1 MVMKISKVL
10 LSIICV
16 VFFISCGNKNE
27 VPDIDPA
34 KEEKI
39 FAKGADIGWITEME
53 SNNVK
58 FYNSAGAQTDGIA
71 LLKSLG
77 MNSIRLRVWV
87 NSANGWNS
95 KEDVLVK
102 AKRAAALGMK
112 VMINFHYSDSWAD
125 PGQQN
130 KPAAWVSLSFDQLKS
145 AVIAHTQDVL
155 SLLKKNDIAVDWVQV
170 GNETGNGMLWNEGK
184 ADQSM
189 ANYAQL
195 TNAGYDAVK
204 AIYPNAKVIVHIHN
218 GWDNNL
224 FRWIFDGLKNNG
236 AKWDVVGMSLYP
248 SKDNWSQ
255 MTDQCISNIRDMIS
269 RYNKEVMICEVGMS
283 WDEEVAAEAW
293 LKDLVSK
300 SQAINNN
307 KVLGVF
313 YWEPLA
319 HNNWKGYTLGAFNNA
334 GRPTNAMNAFK

>member
-1 MVMKISKVL
+1 MKISKALLTVAYVVL
-10 LSIICV
+10 FV
-16 VFFISCGNKNE
+16 SCGNKNE
-27 VPDIDPA
+27 FPDIDPG
-34 KEEKI
+34 KEEKN

-58 FYNSAGAQTDGIA
+58 FYNSAGVQMDGIA

-87 NSANGWNS
+87 NPTNGWNS

-145 AVIAHTQDVL
+145 AVNAHTKDVL
-155 SLLKKNDIAVDWVQV
+155 DLLKKNNIAVGWVQV

-184 ADQSM
+184 ADQNMS
-189 ANYAQL
+189 NYAQL

-204 AIYPNAKVIVHIHN
+204 AIYSNAKVIVHIHN

-224 FRWIFDGLKNNG
+224 FRWIFDGLKSNG

-255 MTDQCISNIRDMIS
+255 MTEQCISNIRDMIS
-269 RYNKEVMICEVGMS
+269 RYNKEVMICEVGLS
-283 WDEEVAAEAW
+283 WDEEAAAEAW
-293 LKDLVSK
+293 LKDLFSK
-300 SQAINNN
+300 SQAISNN

-334 GRPTNAMNAFK
+334 GRPTKALNAFK